1 MLCTATTAYNCCTP
15 TFPCECADRAK
26 KADLLEDSTGDLLWR
41 WELKSLAGL
50 DTLKPVAVEQRAW
63 RKKVRRKQ
71 AHSDTVSLLS
81 LSLFA
86 LPHTILASHNPGH
99 CLPCLTP
106 WLGQQMKESMVL
118 EGVHLCYVFLS

>member
-1 MLCTATTAYNCCTP
+1 MLR
-15 TFPCECADRAK
+15 CELLCGCADRAK
-26 KADLLEDSTGDLLWR
+26 KADVLEDSTGDLLWR

-71 AHSDTVSLLS
+71 AHSYTVALLS

-86 LPHTILASHNPGH
+86 LPHTAGIG
-99 CLPCLTP
+99 
-106 WLGQQMKESMVL
+106 LG
-118 EGVHLCYVFLS
+118 